1 MTVKIPKPPEYRKS
15 GGMSEL
21 YSEIEVHAT
30 PERIWGILSD
40 FQKYPDWNPFIRSI
54 QGTGRV
60 GEKITADLRLS
71 GATGMKIR
79 PVLLKVVPGREMRW
93 RGHLFV
99 PGLFDGEHVFEIRP
113 LGEEIC
119 LFVQHEYY
127 SGLLLPFLET
137 MLKTDTARG
146 FTEMNE
152 ALRTRAEQPAGTV
165 P

>member
-1 MTVKIPKPPEYRKS
+1 
-15 GGMSEL
+15 
-21 YSEIEVHAT
+21 
-30 PERIWGILSD
+30 
-40 FQKYPDWNPFIRSI
+40 
-54 QGTGRV
+54 GTGRV
-60 GEKITADLRLS
+60 GEKITADLRPS

-79 PVLLKVVPGREMRW
+79 PFLLKVVPGREMRW